1 MWQEYSDNHSGFCI
15 EFDLKNI
22 HSELWRMLLP
32 IFYTDEK
39 VDISEFIIRTYKEY
53 EKVNPSFT
61 RRAVLTKSLK
71 WKYEQE
77 WRIIYV
83 DEPEKQGFLFSGIP
97 ISCVYLGYRASQETS
112 DRMEFICRQKNIS
125 LKKMHKEGATLVAIS

>member
-1 MWQEYSDNHSGFCI
+1 
-15 EFDLKNI
+15 
-22 HSELWRMLLP
+22 MLLP